1 MDPDIAAPDSA
12 VRVLIIR
19 KLDDG
24 ERMLARVLRLA
35 NDQRNHVSSEVIP
48 LASIACMKTPC
59 DDAIIRSAGDGVPCG
74 AEAKIWIL
82 TATILGSSMAFIDS
96 TVVNVALPAIQSSF
110 QATVVGVQWVVESY
124 GLFLGALILVGGSLG
139 DIFGRR
145 LTFVV
150 GVAIFAGA
158 SLGCGFALSI
168 HQLIIWRSIQGVGA
182 ALLVPGSL
190 AIISASFDEKSRG
203 RAIGTWSGFT
213 AITTAIGPVLGGWLV
228 QHASWRWAFFINLPL
243 AAAVIAISV
252 WRIPE
257 SRSAVAGR
265 IDWWGALFATLGLGG
280 LVSGFIE
287 SVTLGWRNP
296 LVFGSLI
303 VGVGGLIALVFVERR
318 VTSPMVPLSLFE
330 SRSFSGTNLLTL
342 FLYAAIG
349 VFFFLF
355 PMNLIQV
362 QGYSATA
369 AGAAVLPFVLLMFLL
384 SRWSGGL
391 VTRYGSRGPLIVGP
405 LIAALGFVLFAVPG
419 VGGSYWK
426 TFFPAAVVLGLGMT
440 VTVAPLTTVVMN
452 SVDQERVGT
461 ASGINNAVARV
472 AGVLAIAV
480 LGIVM
485 VTAFGSR
492 LHHNLAPL
500 SIPSGI
506 LREIQTQE
514 VKLAGL
520 QLPAGINSG
529 MTSALKRSIA
539 DAFVFGFRT
548 VMLLCAGLS
557 AASAAVAKR
566 MLSKE
571 A

>member
-1 MDPDIAAPDSA
+1 
-12 VRVLIIR
+12 
-19 KLDDG
+19 
-24 ERMLARVLRLA
+24 
-35 NDQRNHVSSEVIP
+35 
-48 LASIACMKTPC
+48 
-59 DDAIIRSAGDGVPCG
+59 
-74 AEAKIWIL
+74 
-82 TATILGSSMAFIDS
+82 MAFIDS
-96 TVVNVALPAIQSSF
+96 TVVNVALPAIQSTF
-110 QATVVGVQWVVESY
+110 NATVVGVQWIVESY

-139 DIFGRR
+139 DILGRR
-145 LTFVV
+145 LMFVV

-158 SLGCGFALSI
+158 SLGCGFASSI

-228 QHASWRWAFFINLPL
+228 QHASWRWAFFINLPF
-243 AAAVIAISV
+243 AVAVIAISA

-257 SRSAVAGR
+257 SRSAIAGR
-265 IDWWGALFATLGLGG
+265 IDWWGALFATVGLGG

-303 VGVGGLIALVFVERR
+303 VGVGGLITLAFVERR
-318 VTSPMVPLSLFE
+318 VTSPMVPLSVFE

-349 VFFFLF
+349 IFFFLF

-405 LIAALGFVLFAVPG
+405 LIAALGFVLFAVAG
-419 VGGSYWK
+419 AGGSYWK

-492 LHHNLAPL
+492 LDHNLASL

-520 QLPAGINSG
+520 QVPAGTDYE

-548 VMLLCAGLS
+548 VMLVCAGLS
-557 AASAAVAKR
+557 VASAAVAKR
-566 MLSKE
+566 MLSK
-571 A
+571 AA